1 MSVTHAIYAKKIV
14 EHIKLMYNVNLKKY
28 NIIYGSIK
36 PDISVLFSK
45 HPHYINK
52 SLNEMCKNV
61 NLLIKLTD
69 GRYGIESRSFAREL
83 GTVLHYT
90 ADFFCKAHN
99 DINGQPHLTN
109 YYHILYEQRFQ
120 NQLRA
125 YELDVVR
132 ENVINFIDY
141 NLEKIKDNLIILTFI
156 AKCTAD
162 FNQVKLASIRK
173 YINKKLPHTKT
184 LSEQY
189 LNNYMDVLKP
199 DETSFFKAVDNL
211 KSKTPEEVEEVIK
224 EALKISAADGIL
236 SYQERYYIA
245 EIVQALREY
254 GIEPD
259 IDF

>member
-141 NLEKIKDNLIILTFI
+141 NLEKIKDTSLKNYIKTSHN
-156 AKCTAD
+156 KYM
-162 FNQVKLASIRK
+162 KLAGK
-173 YINKKLPHTKT
+173 
-184 LSEQY
+184 QY
-189 LNNYMDVLKP
+189 LCNRFEKERMIDLNY
-199 DETSFFKAVDNL
+199 SFGMSIIIA
-211 KSKTPEEVEEVIK
+211 SYIVE
-224 EALKISAADGIL
+224 SIL
-236 SYQERYYIA
+236 SKNN
-245 EIVQALREY
+245 L
-254 GIEPD
+254 
-259 IDF
+259 